1 MFKRGTYTKLVKNI
15 KSTPFHA
22 FGIMPDDSFHMTDIA
37 KHIKKFRDCSE
48 LEIELNKLANYIYN
62 GKRTIFFHE
71 FRQFPYIS
79 HENNNSADISGFAK
93 NYTSSDVYLIK
104 FIKKCLAYQSG
115 KYSFFDVDF
124 IIGNTKK
131 IEFDECPINNMP
143 IDEILK

>member
-1 MFKRGTYTKLVKNI
+1 
-15 KSTPFHA
+15 
-22 FGIMPDDSFHMTDIA
+22 
-37 KHIKKFRDCSE
+37 
-48 LEIELNKLANYIYN
+48 
-62 GKRTIFFHE
+62 
-71 FRQFPYIS
+71 
-79 HENNNSADISGFAK
+79 DISGFAK